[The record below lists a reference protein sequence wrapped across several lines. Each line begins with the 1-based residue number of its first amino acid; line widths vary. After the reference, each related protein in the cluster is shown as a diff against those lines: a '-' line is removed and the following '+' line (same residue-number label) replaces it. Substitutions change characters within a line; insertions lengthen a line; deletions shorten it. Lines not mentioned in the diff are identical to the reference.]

1 MPEQSEATRR
11 DLRCFWDGPDDAGRK
26 GAEGVKPASA
36 SKVLCASVAE
46 QAPHTANSAL
56 DGIKR
61 KPTLGFDASNAG
73 STLFRA
79 TDKATTASVDV
90 VVSE

>member
-61 KPTLGFDASNAG
+61 RADTGF
-73 STLFRA
+73 RR
-79 TDKATTASVDV
+79 KQCRVDV
-90 VVSE
+90 VQSH